1 MICIQEVNTR
11 TTRTSLTLDPNL
23 PTSKALATTIFITS
37 TLFCLHFLVPPDIQ
51 LEKTSSDTTV
61 NEGEDATLVCH
72 ATGRPVPTILWRRED
87 GKAFRVKNH
96 KRMGNLMRLRDFLW
110 GRLRFYG
117 FFLHFQW
124 LLTEENFWYCSTFDG
139 RTWVPFCALPKMKY
153 PRLWAK
159 GSC

>member
-11 TTRTSLTLDPNL
+11 TSLHLTQIFQPQKHWL
-23 PTSKALATTIFITS
+23 PLFSLHLPF
-37 TLFCLHFLVPPDIQ
+37 FCLHFLVPPDIQ

-96 KRMGNLMRLRDFLW
+96 KRMGNLMRFRDFLW